1 MCHES
6 YFGFTK
12 IGHHNSRSYIDDF
25 TGTIKK
31 SLCNVFVTKLKLFDS
46 YPNINN

>member
-12 IGHHNSRSYIDDF
+12 IGHLNSRSYIDDF
-25 TGTIKK
+25 TGTIKE
-31 SLCNVFVTKLKLFDS
+31 SLCNVEAKLKLFDS
-46 YPNINN
+46 YFNINN